1 MASRPREKGLVQ
13 TEVTPTIVAG
23 VCDPGIPTATG
34 LTEAGYNAC
43 PIVARAEAPGCYP
56 KTSVFEPCREKRQ
69 KAPESATPGEPN
81 LEPQTQSHHC
91 FALTLASFR
100 AMCPDGNSFPNV
112 HTLLSAGEI
121 QRTRKVVCDR
131 EATTTD
137 PGQFCSSRSQL
148 AEPATSA
155 AGTSVGV
162 VEHYGC
168 FGRLMTEFAGS
179 WRSPSAAIVR

>member
-112 HTLLSAGEI
+112 HTLLSASEGTG
-121 QRTRKVVCDR
+121 RT
-131 EATTTD
+131 
-137 PGQFCSSRSQL
+137 SSRRTIPQSKYVV
-148 AEPATSA
+148 TSPN
-155 AGTSVGV
+155 S
-162 VEHYGC
+162 HYNHC
-168 FGRLMTEFAGS
+168 FFLQECGRRGFLD
-179 WRSPSAAIVR
+179 